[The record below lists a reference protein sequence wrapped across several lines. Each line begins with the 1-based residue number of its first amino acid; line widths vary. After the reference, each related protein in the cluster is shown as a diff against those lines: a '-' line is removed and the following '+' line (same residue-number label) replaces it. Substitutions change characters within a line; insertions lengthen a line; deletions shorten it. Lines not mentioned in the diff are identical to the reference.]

1 MKITDRIL
9 IVLENKGITKYKF
22 CKDLSL
28 SNGFLD
34 KSREISTDKYANIL
48 SYFTNINPTWLLTGK
63 GEMLNDDI
71 LNANLNKKI
80 KDTESNNYEIKNKS
94 LSVNEKSSKY
104 DVKCESC
111 KEKERVINALTSQI
125 EILTQN
131 VKDLRSDKADYKEML
146 KAATLKNCTDKDS
159 SNHNSE

>member
-22 CKDLSL
+22 CKDLGF

-48 SYFTNINPTWLLTGK
+48 FYFADVNPTWLLTGK

-71 LNANLNKKI
+71 LNDNLNKKI
-80 KDTESNNYEIKNKS
+80 KDTESNDYEIQNKF

-104 DVKCESC
+104 KVVCEAC
-111 KEKERVINALTSQI
+111 KEKERVITALKSQI

-146 KAATLKNCTDKDS
+146 KAATLKNCADEDS
-159 SNHNSE
+159 SNSNSL

>member
-22 CKDLSL
+22 CKDLSF

-48 SYFTNINPTWLLTGK
+48 SYFDDINPTWLLTGK
-63 GEMLNDDI
+63 GEMLNDGNSND
-71 LNANLNKKI
+71 NLNKKI
-80 KDTESNNYEIKNKS
+80 VDTEIDKYEIRNKL

-104 DVKCESC
+104 NTVCESC
-111 KEKERVINALTSQI
+111 IEKERVIKALTNQI
-125 EILTQN
+125 ELLTQN
-131 VKDLRSDKADYKEML
+131 VKDLRLDKEDYKEML

-159 SNHNSE
+159 SNTN

>member
-48 SYFTNINPTWLLTGK
+48 AYFIDVNPIWLLTGN
-63 GEMLNDDI
+63 GEMLNDDN
-71 LNANLNKKI
+71 LNDNLNKKI
-80 KDTESNNYEIKNKS
+80 KDAESSNYEIKNKF
-94 LSVNEKSSKY
+94 LSVNDKNSKY
-104 DVKCESC
+104 NAICESC
-111 KEKERVINALTSQI
+111 KEKERVITALSSQI
-125 EILTQN
+125 EVLTQN
-131 VKDLRSDKADYKEML
+131 VKDLRSDKAEYKEML
-146 KAATLKNCTDKDS
+146 KAAKLKNCTDKDS
-159 SNHNSE
+159 SNHKSV